1 MFLRHSKYSIPLL
14 LTVLLFGCSP
24 ENKKEKTLS
33 GYDLDTPEKFF
44 MPESIFEISGIA
56 FNKGNADTV
65 YAIQDEEGK
74 LFKLGL
80 GVKKQ
85 LHTKFGKKG
94 DYEDLAIV
102 NGQVV
107 ILKSSGAMVFFP
119 LAATD
124 QEEID
129 SVTEWK
135 HVLPKGEFESLY
147 GEETTGNLYILCKNC
162 PSDQAKESLSGY
174 ILNLDDSTKQS
185 TDFRIDVKQIK
196 EKAGKMKTGFKPS
209 GLAQNPITKEWF
221 IISAINKLIVVTDSN
236 WKVKETAQLEGGKF
250 NQPEGIAFDNAGNL
264 YISNEGSDVSEGNIL
279 KFKRLVK

>member
-1 MFLRHSKYSIPLL
+1 MFLLHSKYSIYLWM
-14 LTVLLFGCSP
+14 TVLLFGCSP

-56 FNKGNADTV
+56 FNKGDADTV

-107 ILKSSGAMVFFP
+107 ILKSSGTMVSFP
-119 LAATD
+119 LSATD

-135 HVLPKGEFESLY
+135 HILPKGEFESLY
-147 GEETTGNLYILCKNC
+147 GDESSGKLYALCKNC
-162 PSDQAKESLSGY
+162 PNDEARESLSGY
-174 ILNLDDSTKQS
+174 IVDLTDSIKQS
-185 TDFRIDVKQIK
+185 VDFHIDVKQIK
-196 EKAGKMKTGFKPS
+196 EKAGKMKAGFKPS
-209 GLAQNPITKEWF
+209 GLAQNPITKDWY
-221 IISAINKLIVVTDSN
+221 IISAINKLVVVTDSN
-236 WKVKETAQLEGGKF
+236 WKVIETAPLEGGKF
-250 NQPEGIAFDNAGNL
+250 NQPEGIAFDKAGNL